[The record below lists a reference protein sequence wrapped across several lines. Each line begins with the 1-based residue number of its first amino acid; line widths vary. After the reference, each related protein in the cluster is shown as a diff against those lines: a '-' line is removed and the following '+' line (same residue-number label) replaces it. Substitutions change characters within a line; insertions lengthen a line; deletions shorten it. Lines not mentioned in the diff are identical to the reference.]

1 MDFPIII
8 CTHHAPCKL
17 FRRKL
22 IHKMDARKVVDQVYV
37 DSLSHRIER
46 VRVKLLDNYEFEKDR
61 KPILKE
67 LRDLERR
74 VAELGSRENI
84 KNTWAEIKELD
95 TLLSP
100 EYVQRLGTSDE
111 VKTAVV
117 LHRAEEIGEVSSQL
131 AQVNE
136 LKDYINLKNVQG
148 IEGLES
154 KVIAQ
159 SQLHIFQQSSVAELS
174 KEVADLVANYNTI
187 VEGLSQKFLEMD
199 KLLTKLEA
207 DK

>member
-1 MDFPIII
+1 
-8 CTHHAPCKL
+8 
-17 FRRKL
+17 
-22 IHKMDARKVVDQVYV
+22 MDARKVVDQGYL
-37 DSLSHRIER
+37 DSLGDRIER
-46 VRVKLLDNYEFEKDR
+46 MRVKLLDNYEFGKDR

-74 VAELGSRENI
+74 VTELGSRENI

-100 EYVQRLGTSDE
+100 EYVQKLGTSDE
-111 VKTAVV
+111 VKTEVV
-117 LHRAEEIGEVSSQL
+117 LHRADEIEQVSSQL
-131 AQVNE
+131 AEVNE
-136 LKDYINLKNVQG
+136 LKDYINLKNVQD
-148 IEGLES
+148 IETLEK
-154 KVIAQ
+154 KVITQ

-174 KEVADLVANYNTI
+174 KEVTDMVANYNTI

>member
-1 MDFPIII
+1 
-8 CTHHAPCKL
+8 
-17 FRRKL
+17 
-22 IHKMDARKVVDQVYV
+22 MDARKVVDQVYV